1 MSLFKY
7 CDLCNNSTSHQ
18 LVFKQVPCTAL
29 MITVL
34 VLTLECCVLKRSA
47 NRSLLWNQNAV
58 SSLRPHK
65 LTRSRSPC
73 ARKSWRVSVLASQVV
88 STELI
93 PPLCT
98 FSENSSVASENLSS
112 QWWRIRVLL
121 GASRTLS
128 RLKKTTKSSFTP
140 ADFIPWAPT
149 RKDRSSYVST
159 KISFAS
165 LWSPWREFLRKVCR
179 VIIWEA
185 EDQPFPL
192 PEIVHRK

>member
-18 LVFKQVPCTAL
+18 LVLKQVPCTAL

-47 NRSLLWNQNAV
+47 NRRTKTLSHPW
-58 SSLRPHK
+58 RPYK

-159 KISFAS
+159 KISFVS

-192 PEIVHRK
+192 PEIVHQK